1 VTAAVETKR
10 GGVLVRLNGVLH
22 FVPASVALS
31 ITTVPEIARVPG
43 APETLLGA
51 ALHDGEVV
59 PVIAIGD
66 ASGVDRPA
74 LRAGSPS
81 ESMLICSYLGEKVAL
96 LGAAVVATGLY
107 DADPEAPDAVRHDGE
122 TARTLDLAALYARV
136 QGEGWAGR
144 WRA

>member
-1 VTAAVETKR
+1 MTAAMEAKR
-10 GGVLVRLNGVLH
+10 GGVLMRLDGVLH
-22 FVPASVALS
+22 FVPASVALA

-43 APETLLGA
+43 APEGLLGA

-59 PVIAIGD
+59 PVIAIG
-66 ASGVDRPA
+66 AAR
-74 LRAGSPS
+74 
-81 ESMLICSYLGEKVAL
+81 ESMLVCSYFGEKVGL
-96 LGAAVVATGLY
+96 LGAAIVATGLY
-107 DADPEAPDAVRHDGE
+107 DVDPAAADTVRHGGE

>member
-1 VTAAVETKR
+1 MEAKR
-10 GGVLVRLNGVLH
+10 GGVLMRLDGVLH
-22 FVPASVALS
+22 FVPASVALA

-43 APETLLGA
+43 APEGLLGA

-59 PVIAIGD
+59 PVIAIG
-66 ASGVDRPA
+66 AAR
-74 LRAGSPS
+74 
-81 ESMLICSYLGEKVAL
+81 ESMLVCSYLGEKVGL
-96 LGAAVVATGLY
+96 LGAAIVATGLY
-107 DADPEAPDAVRHDGE
+107 DVDPAAADTVRHGGE